1 MNLLTYRFLLS
12 ERGVL
17 NRMLAKTRPDEVIT
31 RKSFEHRLR
40 QVEDELKTY
49 EDRSLAPSDAYVR
62 FRGEPV
68 SGGRGMSARFFGEAL
83 VNFDRAVRYVGAS
96 QEVGELPDNG
106 RVPHREDCEL
116 AILGVAR
123 GSFGFHVEGV
133 SDELAPKGQE
143 TPVGGALKKIKAVLE
158 AAQDAGDD
166 EWLAAE
172 VKGMD
177 ARALRAVADFL
188 RHIADNE
195 AAFTLEFRL
204 EEVRF
209 GDAGEVRRGAERI
222 GEGVR
227 ALR

>member
-12 ERGVL
+12 ERGTL
-17 NRMLAKTRPDEVIT
+17 NRFLAETGPEEVIV

-62 FRGEPV
+62 FRGKPV
-68 SGGRGMSARFFGEAL
+68 SGARGASARFFGEAL
-83 VNFDRAVRYVGAS
+83 VNFDRAARYVGAS
-96 QEVGELPDNG
+96 HAPGGLPDNG
-106 RVPHREDCEL
+106 RVPQREDCEL
-116 AILGVAR
+116 VITGIAR

-133 SDELAPKGQE
+133 SDELPPKGQE
-143 TPVGGALKKIKAVLE
+143 TPVGAALKKLKAVLE
-158 AAQDAGDD
+158 AAQDAADD
-166 EWLAAE
+166 ERLAAE
-172 VKGMD
+172 IRDVD
-177 ARALRAVADFL
+177 ARALKAIADFL

-204 EEVRF
+204 EEVKF

-222 GEGVR
+222 GKGVR
-227 ALR
+227 ALS

>member
-1 MNLLTYRFLLS
+1 MNLQSYHFLRS
-12 ERGVL
+12 EVTTL
-17 NRMLAKTRPDEVIT
+17 NRLLAKTRPDEVIT

-62 FRGEPV
+62 FQGKPV
-68 SGGRGMSARFFGEAL
+68 SGGRGASARFFGEAL

-96 QEVGELPDNG
+96 QEVGGLPDNG
-106 RVPHREDCEL
+106 RASQREDCEL
-116 AILGVAR
+116 ALLGVAR

-143 TPVGGALKKIKAVLE
+143 TPVGGALKKIKAMLE

-166 EWLAAE
+166 ERLAAE
-172 VKGMD
+172 IKGVD
-177 ARALRAVADFL
+177 ARALKAVADFL

-195 AAFTLEFRL
+195 AAFSLEFRL

-222 GEGVR
+222 EEVVIY
-227 ALR
+227 